1 MGEHG
6 GGLSTGLFFK
16 ALVLTA
22 SRVANWF
29 VVYLQ
34 VALAQES
41 EEEGRP
47 LEIVGLLSA
56 AGILVST
63 LCCFFS
69 LRTERARRSRCP
81 ALLVALVQVGALLE
95 LSPIPLYPSF
105 RKKPSR
111 LPVALEMAQRA
122 DVSSFISSFE
132 MPRSSLASDAPDAS
146 LPPGDDSPEDLDKLR
161 ARVLRKFCVSQVPES
176 CFGVVLALDVLIAHA
191 FDLPSRLYSPTQV
204 EAQVLFMIAGG
215 LATFTLALGF
225 ADIIISMWIKTDF
238 VQDNAN
244 LVLFFYLVEICSWWP
259 FLAQMVRYDRL
270 PTMVKYLASEV
281 TVMILLV
288 VVGFYAIPGSA
299 KLRGSVLNIIL
310 HFIGQVA
317 LAATLSPFLAGANFL
332 FFDNSLTFRFLNRL
346 YYPVRYVHIAMYLD
360 HHKQHSF
367 MDALLYH
374 PLNTFAFVNLLI
386 QLVLV
391 YLVVPWVRRSSQ
403 KQKAEEFQQKT
414 GGLSLAEVTAVA
426 TRVSMAVEE
435 KQGSSSK
442 MRAESGLRSSI
453 FHDMPDE
460 LGEDSFV
467 EVLNAVGDTF
477 EALLLASQ
485 ADSPRVRCA
494 VLRVAIQPLSEAGPS
509 KLLQLLPLILPQLL
523 LALRWKTA
531 DDFEDCP
538 LSCFILEKALALN
551 DTALVSMVYWQLL
564 GLATDHSDKA
574 SAMYREVRI
583 RLLHALMQSD
593 FNGRQYDAVFCEK
606 ALAMIA
612 DQRRLCYQM
621 RVLCRTVQAA
631 AGGNVGRNSALRQQL
646 TLLNQRR
653 VRREADQAPMAT
665 QGRRLRPSASLDVL
679 AAPTEIP
686 TDSTRR
692 DRSPQLSSVQEE
704 SSRELD
710 RSRTRS
716 ESLEDEDMVRPKKS
730 RVLFA
735 PDVGEYDD
743 TQTQGSGS
751 PSSFPRERS
760 ASAVSLCRLPSQEGR
775 LESEE
780 MVPSRCPCFGCCFRQ
795 NQKPKPDIIRE
806 EWRYDPS
813 LQQFGNQ
820 DLTLLDVSGVK
831 LPVDPTQ
838 SLGALEP
845 KRCFVANS
853 AVAPVVLAYQA
864 IEADEGDS
872 MHTGHR
878 LYAMKKGDDLR
889 QDALV
894 LQIFRLMETAWAE
907 HGLREVSLMPYNVL
921 ALSPKEGFA
930 AFVPKAKNISRILE
944 EFDGDIT
951 EFIKKHSS
959 GSTSSAYDRLCGSTA
974 GYCVATYLL
983 GIGDRHLDNIMM
995 TEDGHFFHIDFGF
1008 VLGEDPKPGAPSV
1021 RVPREVLEVLRL
1033 SGRYDRFREL
1043 LREAFTLIRRT
1054 ARLWTAL
1061 LSLASSAGGN
1071 GVTVL
1076 RDHAELAI
1084 HIVRERLH
1092 LELDDASAAAEIT
1105 AEVEHNAAAMLPVIY
1120 DKLHQAGLFW
1130 H

>member
-1 MGEHG
+1 MSENGSR
-6 GGLSTGLFFK
+6 LSAGLFFK
-16 ALVLTA
+16 AFILTA
-22 SRVANWF
+22 SRAANW
-29 VVYLQ
+29 VAVYLQ
-34 VALAQES
+34 LKSAWDNDAEDGQ
-41 EEEGRP
+41 R
-47 LEIVGLLSA
+47 LEIVFLLSA
-56 AGILVST
+56 TGILVST
-63 LCCFFS
+63 LCCYLS
-69 LRTERARRSRCP
+69 LRTEKTRRSRCP
-81 ALLVALVQVGALLE
+81 AFVVALVQVGALLE
-95 LSPIPLYPSF
+95 LSPIPLCPSW
-105 RKKPSR
+105 RKKPAR
-111 LPVALEMAQRA
+111 VPIALEMAQRA

-132 MPRSSLASDAPDAS
+132 MPTSSLASEPPDATA
-146 LPPGDDSPEDLDKLR
+146 LPPGEDSPEDLDKLR
-161 ARVLRKFCVSQVPES
+161 ARVLRKFCVAQVPES
-176 CFGVVLALDVLIAHA
+176 FFSVVLTLDILIAHA
-191 FDLPSRLYSPTQV
+191 FKLPSRLYSPV
-204 EAQVLFMIAGG
+204 EAEARVFVLVTGG

-238 VQDNAN
+238 VQDHAN
-244 LVLFFYLVEICSWWP
+244 LVLLFYLVEICSWWP
-259 FLAQMVRYDRL
+259 FLAQMVRFDHIA
-270 PTMVKYLASEV
+270 TMVRYLCSEV
-281 TVMILLV
+281 VVMILLV

-299 KLRGSVLNIIL
+299 KLRGSVVSIIL

-332 FFDNSLTFRFLNRL
+332 FFDSSLTFRVLNRL
-346 YYPVRYVHIAMYLD
+346 YYPVRYVHVAMYLD
-360 HHKQHSF
+360 RLRVEGRVKIQ
-367 MDALLYH
+367 DIVLH
-374 PLNTFAFVNLLI
+374 PLNCFALVNLLVQI
-386 QLVLV
+386 ILV
-391 YLVVPWVRRSSQ
+391 YIVVPQVRRWSQ

-414 GGLSLAEVTAVA
+414 GGLSLSEVTLAA
-426 TRVSMAVEE
+426 RSTMAEE
-435 KQGSSSK
+435 KPGPSNK
-442 MRAESGLRSSI
+442 VRAQSGLRASI
-453 FHDMPDE
+453 FHDLPDDR
-460 LGEDSFV
+460 GEDNFI

-523 LALRWKTA
+523 LALRWKTV

-538 LSCFILEKALALN
+538 LSCFILEKALALS
-551 DTALVSMVYWQLL
+551 DPALVSMVYWQLL
-564 GLATDHSDKA
+564 GLATDKSDKA
-574 SAMYREVRI
+574 SPMYREVRV

-606 ALAMIA
+606 ALATIA

-621 RVLCRTVQAA
+621 RALCRTVQAA

-646 TLLNQRR
+646 ALLHQRK
-653 VRREADQAPMAT
+653 VRREADQAAT
-665 QGRRLRPSASLDVL
+665 QEGGQGLRNWRPSASL
-679 AAPTEIP
+679 EIP
-686 TDSTRR
+686 DSPSDIPNEPEGRR
-692 DRSPQLSSVQEE
+692 DSRSSQRGVEDDE
-704 SSRELD
+704 SLD

-716 ESLEDEDMVRPKKS
+716 ESLEEDRPRKT

-735 PDVGEYDD
+735 PDVSEHDD
-743 TQTQGSGS
+743 TPVSS
-751 PSSFPRERS
+751 PSSFPRERP
-760 ASAVSLCRLPSQEGR
+760 ASNVSICRMPSQEAR

-780 MVPSRCPCFGCCFRQ
+780 PNPAYRCPCFACCFRQ
-795 NQKPKPDIIRE
+795 SKKPREDIIRE
-806 EWRYDPS
+806 EWRCDPS

-820 DLTLLDVSGVK
+820 DLTLLDVGGVQ

-838 SLGALEP
+838 SLGALQNR
-845 KRCFVANS
+845 RCFVANS
-853 AVAPVVLAYQA
+853 AVAPVVLAYEA
-864 IEADEGDS
+864 IEADEGEHS
-872 MHTGHR
+872 STSHR

-951 EFIKKHSS
+951 EFIKKHCS

-983 GIGDRHLDNIMM
+983 GVGDRHLDNIMM
-995 TEDGHFFHIDFGF
+995 TEEGHFFHIDFGF
-1008 VLGEDPKPGAPSV
+1008 VLGDDPKPGAPSV
-1021 RVPREVLEVLRL
+1021 RVPREVLEVLRI

-1076 RDHAELAI
+1076 RDDAERAI
-1084 HIVRERLH
+1084 HTVRERLH